1 MTADL
6 QDKVSGVSVDM
17 KSKATQ
23 TKGIWAA
30 DFNTYFQI
38 IIIMIINSI
47 CTVDPCLVAII
58 CLNDTAVLYRIID
71 RQNFPSPS
79 ITPISLELG
88 VVT

>member
-30 DFNTYFQI
+30 DLNTYFLIII
-38 IIIMIINSI
+38 IIIMINTI
-47 CTVDPCLVAII
+47 CTVDPRLVVII
-58 CLNDTAVLYRIID
+58 CLNDAVVLYRIID
-71 RQNFPSPS
+71 R
-79 ITPISLELG
+79 
-88 VVT
+88 